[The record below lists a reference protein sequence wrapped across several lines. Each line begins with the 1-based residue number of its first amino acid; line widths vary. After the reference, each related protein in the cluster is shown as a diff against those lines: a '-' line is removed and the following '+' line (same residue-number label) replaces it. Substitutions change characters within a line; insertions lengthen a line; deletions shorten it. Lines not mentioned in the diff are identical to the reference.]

1 MIDVKFFDTVDDS
14 LLKFAVIM
22 ARYGN
27 GWLFCRHKQRT
38 TWEIPGG
45 HREPGEAID
54 DTARRELYEETGAAA
69 FDLKKIGAYGVCSED
84 EITYGMLYYA
94 DVREL
99 RTLPPEMEIDEIM
112 VSDGLPEN
120 LTYPLIQPALYEK
133 TTEFLKQK
141 RQSLYKLCPRFPV

>member
-1 MIDVKFFDTVDDS
+1 MTVKFFDTADDA

-22 ARYGN
+22 ARYGD

-45 HREPGEAID
+45 HRESGEDID
-54 DTARRELYEETGAAA
+54 TAARRELYEETGARS
-69 FDLKKIGAYGVCSED
+69 FTLQKIGAYAVCTENNA
-84 EITYGMLYYA
+84 TYGMLYYA

-99 RTLPPEMEIDEIM
+99 GELPPEMEIGETA
-112 VSDGLPEN
+112 VFRSLPEN

-133 TTEFLKQK
+133 TLEFI
-141 RQSLYKLCPRFPV
+141 RI